1 MTAIHIKSPALSL
14 RAGKRALTR
23 IREQGLQP
31 ADVAILPGAAG
42 GPKGLGIQGL
52 DLALFGDWLPRA
64 PRERTLIGASIGSW
78 RFASACLPD
87 PCAGIR
93 RLGELYTSQRFAKG
107 VSMAEVSRSCV
118 QLLDDLLEGQ
128 DAAVLDNPLYRLNI
142 VVVRSHGL
150 LQHDHRGKLGLGLSS
165 VIGNNLLSRSRLG
178 RHFDRIILHDAR
190 QMPPLGALNDFRSH
204 FHALGEGNLRHAL
217 LASGSIPMV
226 MEAIREI
233 PGLEPGAYRDGG
245 LLDYHLDLP
254 YQADGVVLYPH
265 FTDKVIPG
273 WFDKSLPWRRADR
286 ERLQDVLLLAPSAEY
301 LAGLPHGKLPDRSD
315 FKRYLGDDQGRERY
329 WHKAM
334 AESRRLGDK
343 FSNWSTAVGWA
354 SACNLF
360 NDPARKPSCLCIE
373 PWPCPPCSSVPA
385 RRQPWMGKAARK
397 STPCS
402 LSSRAAAASSSAMA
416 ANTRPSM
423 HASTCRRNSIT
434 WMTRGWSTRPRTSSP
449 ARRPRAA

>member
-14 RAGKRALTR
+14 RAGKRALAR
-23 IREQGLQP
+23 IRERGLHP
-31 ADVAILPGAAG
+31 ADVGILPGAAG

-87 PCAGIR
+87 ACSGIR

-118 QLLDDLLEGQ
+118 QLLDELLEGQ
-128 DAAVLDNPLYRLNI
+128 DAAVLNNPQYRLNI

-150 LQHDHRGKLGLGLSS
+150 LQHDHRGKLSLGLSS
-165 VIGNNLLSRSRLG
+165 VVGNNLLGRNRLG
-178 RHFDRIILHDAR
+178 RHFERVILHDSRLA
-190 QMPPLGALNDFRSH
+190 PPLSALDDFRSH
-204 FHALGEGNLRHAL
+204 FHTLAENNLRHAL

-254 YQADGVVLYPH
+254 YQSDGVVLYPH

-273 WFDKSLPWRRADR
+273 WFDKGLPWRRGDAD
-286 ERLQDVLLLAPSAEY
+286 RLQDVLLLAPSRDY
-301 LAGLPHGKLPDRSD
+301 LASLPHGKLPDRSD
-315 FKRYLGDDQGRERY
+315 FKRYLGDDVGRERY
-329 WHKAM
+329 WRKAM
-334 AESRRLGDK
+334 AESQRLGDE
-343 FSNWSTAVGWA
+343 FLELVDGGD
-354 SACNLF
+354 L
-360 NDPARKPSCLCIE
+360 
-373 PWPCPPCSSVPA
+373 
-385 RRQPWMGKAARK
+385 GKRLL
-397 STPCS
+397 P
-402 LSSRAAAASSSAMA
+402 L
-416 ANTRPSM
+416 
-423 HASTCRRNSIT
+423 
-434 WMTRGWSTRPRTSSP
+434 
-449 ARRPRAA
+449 